1 MSSGEVIVDE
11 IRGGGA
17 LEAGDFEG
25 ASDEAGEAQG
35 GIARG
40 VFLVIGGFVGFVDDD
55 LAEVANRG
63 QEGGTRADNNQ
74 RLGRTVA
81 GCGAEEDVEPDLA
94 AFGGGLAGMDEEDA
108 LTEGGFEDFDELAG
122 ESDFRD
128 EEDGG
133 FAALEGF
140 RGELEV
146 DISLTAA
153 GDAAEERG
161 VSWGLLDSFEG
172 FALGRIEI
180 DEG

>member
-1 MSSGEVIVDE
+1 MGFGKVIIDK

-17 LEAGDFEG
+17 LETGDFKS
-25 ASDEAGEAQG
+25 ASNETSEAQG
-35 GIARG
+35 GIARC

-108 LTEGGFEDFDELAG
+108 LAEGGFEDFDELTG
-122 ESDFRD
+122 EGDFRD

-146 DISLTAA
+146 DISFTAA
-153 GDAAEERG
+153 GDAAEERS
-161 VSWGLLDSFEG
+161 VPWGLLDSFEG
-172 FALGRIEI
+172 FSLGRIEI
-180 DEG
+180 DER